1 MQIEYVKRLQDE
13 IHEQGSIGYILRVSR
28 YRRGIKNKEGADEM
42 EDLDAV
48 FGGMV
53 VMWVVALA
61 AVIFYWAVV
70 LCAAI
75 ALGIIFTVFVFI
87 YSAIENSKPAI
98 PKSYLKEL
106 SDQALPVHNAL
117 ARPAD
122 GISDTKN
129 KEHVSSCH
137 I

>member
-1 MQIEYVKRLQDE
+1 
-13 IHEQGSIGYILRVSR
+13 
-28 YRRGIKNKEGADEM
+28 M

-75 ALGIIFTVFVFI
+75 TLGIIFTVFVFI
-87 YSAIENSKPAI
+87 YSAIENSHSKSAF
-98 PKSYLKEL
+98 PKSYLDQL
-106 SDQALPVHNAL
+106 SSQALPAQNTL
-117 ARPAD
+117 
-122 GISDTKN
+122 TKSTDRDAGEER
-129 KEHVSSCH
+129 EHSAIYSRQYR
-137 I
+137 